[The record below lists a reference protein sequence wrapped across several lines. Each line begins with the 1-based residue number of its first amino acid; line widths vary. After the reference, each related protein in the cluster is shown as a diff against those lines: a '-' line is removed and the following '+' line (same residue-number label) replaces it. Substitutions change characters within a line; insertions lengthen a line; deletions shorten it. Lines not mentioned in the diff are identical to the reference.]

1 LSIFLLYTEPMPE
14 PNVPN
19 SIIPPDAKPNLNVP
33 EKDLPGIA
41 PQDFRETMQWRIFRV
56 MAEFIE
62 GFEFLADF
70 KKSVTIFG
78 STRDSEATHKWYE
91 EAKKLGG
98 LLAQEGFA
106 VVTGGGP
113 GIMQAGNQGAA
124 EAGGLSVGINI
135 QLPREQRINP
145 YVNHSKGFHY
155 FFTRKLMLT
164 YAAQCYVYFP
174 GGFGTLDE
182 FFEIITLIQTKKI
195 AAQIPVIL
203 VGKDFWTPLHDW
215 MKTHMNDQNGAV
227 DPEDLSIYTIVDNAE
242 EAMEIVRKSSPRK
255 AF

>member
-1 LSIFLLYTEPMPE
+1 MAEPIAD
-14 PNVPN
+14 VPV
-19 SIIPPDAKPNLNVP
+19 PPSKPQLNVP
-33 EKDLPGIA
+33 AKDLPEVVA
-41 PQDFRETMQWRIFRV
+41 PNDFRETMQWRIFRV

-70 KKSVTIFG
+70 KKSVSIFG
-78 STRDSEATHKWYE
+78 STRDSHATHKWYE
-91 EAKKLGG
+91 EARKLGEM
-98 LLAQEGFA
+98 LAKEGFA

-124 EAGGLSVGINI
+124 ESGGLSVGINI

-145 YVNHSKGFHY
+145 YVNHAKGFHY

-164 YAAQCYVYFP
+164 YSAQVYVYFP

-195 AAQIPVIL
+195 ATHIPVVL
-203 VGKDFWTPLHDW
+203 VSRDFWAPLVAW
-215 MKTHMNDQNGAV
+215 MREAMLERDGAI
-227 DPEDLSIYTIVDNAE
+227 DAEDLEIFSIVDSAE
-242 EAMEIVRKSSPRK
+242 EAMEIVRNSKSRN

>member
-1 LSIFLLYTEPMPE
+1 MVMP
-14 PNVPN
+14 P
-19 SIIPPDAKPNLNVP
+19 K
-33 EKDLPGIA
+33 
-41 PQDFRETMQWRIFRV
+41 DFRDSMQWRIFRI

-62 GFEFLADF
+62 GFEFLTDV

-78 STRDSEATHKWYE
+78 STRDESVIAQQWYGEAR
-91 EAKKLGG
+91 KLGAM
-98 LLAQEGFA
+98 LATEGYV

-124 EAGGLSVGINI
+124 EAGGVSVGLNI

-145 YVNHSKGFHY
+145 YVNKAKGFHY

-164 YAAQCYVYFP
+164 YAAQAYVYFP

-182 FFEIITLIQTKKI
+182 FFEIVTLIQTRKI
-195 AAQIPVIL
+195 ATHIPVIL
-203 VGKDFWTPLHDW
+203 VGHEFWDPLTAW
-215 MKTHMNDQNGAV
+215 MKTVLLAQHGSIDA
-227 DPEDLSIYTIVDNAE
+227 EDLQIFTVVDSAE
-242 EAMEIVRKSSPRK
+242 EAMGIIRESPLRE